1 MPDLTASAPGLAA
14 PDLDVLQSEV
24 AELMV
29 STLNLDLAPGA
40 IAADEPL
47 YKEGLGLDSID
58 ILELALVVSKQY
70 GFQLRA
76 DDQDNGRIFRSLRTL
91 TEHIA
96 QHRTQ

>member
-1 MPDLTASAPGLAA
+1 MPDLTASATGLAA
-14 PDLDVLQSEV
+14 PDLDALQSEV
-24 AELMV
+24 SELMV
-29 STLNLDLAPGA
+29 STLNLDLTPGA

-58 ILELALVVSKQY
+58 ILELALVMSKQY

-76 DDQDNGRIFRSLRTL
+76 DDQDNARIFRSLRTL

-96 QHRTQ
+96 RHRTQ